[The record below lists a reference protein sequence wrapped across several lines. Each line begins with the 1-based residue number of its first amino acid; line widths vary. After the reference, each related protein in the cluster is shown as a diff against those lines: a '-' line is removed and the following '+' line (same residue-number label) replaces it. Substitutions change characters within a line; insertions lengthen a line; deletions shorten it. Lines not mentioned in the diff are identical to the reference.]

1 MAYGTGRVYLRGKT
15 WWVQFSAG
23 GRVVREPASTAQTR
37 DEALRV
43 LAQRRL
49 EEGDSPATKTRQAQT
64 LATLCALVLQR
75 YTRKKQTSLATAKG
89 HASAWLAAL
98 PGDTALGSLTV
109 DILGEVIDGWE
120 GDDYTPATINRR
132 LAFLKVGMRLAK
144 LSAQIDFAELR
155 RTEDNVRDAY
165 VARDEFAKLYA
176 VAVVF
181 DADLADYLAW
191 LYVTGMRRGEASRLT
206 FEMVDRRRWLL
217 LIPGRVQKHR
227 QHRGIFLAGAMQ
239 AIVAKRFDA
248 RVRGCDFLFH
258 RAGERVRSFAK
269 SWKTLCQQAGLDA
282 IRPHDLRRSAVT
294 NLLEDGFTP
303 KEAMEITGHRT
314 LSVFTRYQQLPE
326 ASFRAKLAA
335 MPLPFAA

>member
-1 MAYGTGRVYLRGKT
+1 MAYGTGRVYLRGT
-15 WWVQFSAG
+15 MYWIQFSAG
-23 GRVVREPASTAQTR
+23 GRVLREPANTANR

-49 EEGDSPATKTRQAQT
+49 EEGDSPTT
-64 LATLCALVLQR
+64 LVLQR
-75 YTRKKQTSLATAKG
+75 YTRKRQRSLATAKG
-89 HASAWLAAL
+89 HATAWLAAL
-98 PGDTALGSLTV
+98 PGDTPLGSLTV
-109 DILGEVIDGWE
+109 DILGDVIDVWE
-120 GDDYTPATINRR
+120 GDDYAPATINRR

-144 LSAQIDFAELR
+144 VPGLIDFAELR

-165 VARDEFAKLYA
+165 VARDEFARLYA
-176 VAVVF
+176 IAVVF
-181 DADLADYLAW
+181 DPDLADYLAW
-191 LYVTGMRRGEASRLT
+191 LYVTGMRRGEASQLT
-206 FEMVDRRRWLL
+206 FDMVDRRRWTLI
-217 LIPGRVQKHR
+217 IPGRVQKHKK
-227 QHRGIFLAGAMQ
+227 HRGIFLAGAMQ
-239 AIVAKRFDA
+239 AIVAKRFEA
-248 RVRGCDFLFH
+248 RVRGCEYLFH
-258 RAGERVRSFAK
+258 RGGDRVQSFAK
-269 SWKTLCQQAGLDA
+269 SWKTLCAQAGLPA

>member
-1 MAYGTGRVYLRGKT
+1 MAYGTGRVYLRGT
-15 WWVQFSAG
+15 SHWSQFSAG
-23 GRVVREPASTAQTR
+23 GRVTREPANTDNR

-49 EEGDSPATKTRQAQT
+49 DEADSPTTQAVQAQT

-75 YTRKKQTSLATAKG
+75 SARKKQKSLATVKG
-89 HASAWLAAL
+89 HSAAWLAAL
-98 PGDTALGSLTV
+98 PGETALGSLT
-109 DILGEVIDGWE
+109 IDGLTEVTDAWE
-120 GDDYTPATINRR
+120 GDDYAPATINRR
-132 LAFLKVGMRLAK
+132 LAFLKLGMRLAK
-144 LSAQIDFAELR
+144 LPGLIDFAELR
-155 RTEDNVRDAY
+155 YTEDNVRDAY
-165 VARDEFAKLYA
+165 VPRDEFAKLYA
-176 VAVVF
+176 VAAVF

-191 LYVTGMRRGEASRLT
+191 LYVTGMRRGEASQLT
-206 FEMVDRRRWLL
+206 FEMVDRRRWVL
-217 LIPGRVQKHR
+217 LIPGRVQKHKK
-227 QHRGIFLAGAMQ
+227 HRGIFLAGAMQ
-239 AIVAKRFDA
+239 AIIAKRFDA

-269 SWKTLCQQAGLDA
+269 SWKTLCAQAGLDT

>member
-1 MAYGTGRVYLRGKT
+1 MAYGTGRVYLRGT
-15 WWVQFSAG
+15 MYWIQFSAG
-23 GRVVREPASTAQTR
+23 GRVLREPANTDSR

-49 EEGDSPATKTRQAQT
+49 DEGDSPTTKVLQAQT

-75 YTRKKQTSLATAKG
+75 YTRKKQKSLPTAQG
-89 HASAWLAAL
+89 HAKAWLAAL
-98 PGDTALGSLTV
+98 AGDTALGTLTV
-109 DILGEVIDGWE
+109 EVLGDVMDAWE
-120 GDDYTPATINRR
+120 GNDYAPATINRR
-132 LAFLKVGMRLAK
+132 LAFLKTGLRLAK
-144 LSAQIDFAELR
+144 LPSLIDFRELR
-155 RTEDNVRDAY
+155 RLEDNVRDAY

-191 LYVTGMRRGEASRLT
+191 LYVTGMRRGEASQLT
-206 FEMVDRRRWLL
+206 FDMVDRRRWLL
-217 LIPGRVQKHR
+217 LIPGRVQKHKK
-227 QHRGIFLAGAMQ
+227 HRGIYLAGAMQ
-239 AIVAKRFDA
+239 AIIAKRFDA
-248 RVRGCDFLFH
+248 RVRGCDYLFH
-258 RAGERVRSFAK
+258 RGGDRVQSFAK